1 MAEVRG
7 FIFDWDGVVIDSSR
21 AHEESWESLARE
33 MGRTLPEGFFIRTF
47 GMRNQQIIP
56 EWLGVQDA
64 AEVRRLGDR
73 KEELYRDILRRDG
86 IQALPGVTDLLRALK
101 QAGIPRVVGSST
113 PRKNIDVVM
122 ETTGLTGWF
131 DAIVSAEDVTRGKPE
146 PDVFLQAAAK
156 IGRTPEECVVIEDA
170 HVGIEAARRAGMRVI
185 AVATTHSLESLHD
198 ATLALPNL
206 GGVELPELL
215 ARLVN

>member
-7 FIFDWDGVVIDSSR
+7 VIFDWDGVVIDSSR
-21 AHEESWESLARE
+21 AHEESWELLARE
-33 MGRTLPEGFFIRTF
+33 RGVPLPEGFFMRTF

-56 EWLGVQDA
+56 EWFGVQDA
-64 AEVRRLGDR
+64 GEVQRLGDR

-86 IQALPGVTDLLRALK
+86 IRALPGVVELLRALK

-113 PRKNIDVVM
+113 PRKNIDTVM
-122 ETTGLTGWF
+122 DTAGLGGLF

-146 PDVFLQAAAK
+146 PDVFLQAGAK
-156 IGRTPEECVVIEDA
+156 IGRTPAECVVIEDA

-185 AVATTHSLESLHD
+185 AVATTHPMESLQD
-198 ATLALPNL
+198 ATLVLPDL
-206 GGVELPELL
+206 SGVGLPELL
-215 ARLVN
+215 ARLAA